1 MNSVLILHGAL
12 GSASQLE
19 PVRKSL
25 EQQGLQVHTL
35 NFSGHGGE
43 HFQQTFGIE
52 QFSEDTLRY
61 MDTHHLDTVDVFG
74 YSMGG
79 YVALWLAQNKP
90 NRIGKIVTLGTKF
103 DWSVESALREV
114 TKLNAEK
121 ILEKIPAFARILEHR
136 HAPNDWRIL
145 LQKTGAMMMS
155 LGERPLLTEKIFK
168 QISHQTLIC
177 LGDQDDM
184 ADRSYSEQVT
194 SFLPYGTF
202 QLLATT
208 PHPIEKVELKNLSKI
223 IADKFSDPHFRNV

>member
-1 MNSVLILHGAL
+1 MNPVLILHGAL

-19 PVRKSL
+19 PVRKSF
-25 EQQGLQVHTL
+25 EQQGLQAHTL

-43 HFQQTFGIE
+43 SFQRAFGIE

-61 MDTHHLDTVDVFG
+61 MDAHRLDRVDIFG

-79 YVALWLAQNKP
+79 YAALWLAQSQP

-103 DWSVESALREV
+103 DWSIESASKEV

-136 HAPNDWRIL
+136 HAPNDWKML
-145 LQKTGAMMMS
+145 LQKTSDMMMR
-155 LGERPLLTEKIFK
+155 LGERPLLTEIILK
-168 QISHQTLIC
+168 QIFHPALIC

-184 ADRSYSEQVT
+184 ADCKYSEAVAT
-194 SFLPYGTF
+194 YLPGGKF
-202 QLLATT
+202 QLLENT
-208 PHPIEKVELKNLSKI
+208 PHPIEKVDLQKLVDLIFKQ
-223 IADKFSDPHFRNV
+223 